1 MSDEAVTR
9 SSVPQAHAE
18 GRPTLDRVGP
28 GSSLGGRYVLRERL
42 EDSALSS
49 SWQAHDDVLDRRVHL
64 RAVSSDHPHAVAVL
78 DAARR
83 AAAVEDSRLVRVLD
97 VGEDDGVTYVVSEW
111 LPAPSLAHRLHGGP
125 LPPSEARTVVGE
137 AALALEAA
145 RHRGLHHLRLTPD
158 RVHVL
163 DDGTVKITELA
174 TAAALDGIEVGDD
187 PASSMDGEE
196 ATALDTRDLIALAY
210 AALTATWP
218 LATPSDLPDAPQVGG
233 HPVPPSQIVAGAPA
247 DLDTLCAQTF
257 AGAGAPDTPGDLAG
271 QIAPWGRERRD
282 ERTGGAFPHAL
293 APTPRSPLPTAPP
306 LAPARPGR
314 EASSPTPAPTPAPT
328 QQLRPASPPPPASA
342 TTPATP
348 ATPTRPT
355 PPPPA
360 EEPRADATSVLPVAP
375 AATGPTPPGAST
387 PLGGIDVLYDDLEH
401 EDEHQTPAEDPQAR
415 SQTRTVL
422 VLVAVFVV
430 LFLSLA
436 YCGLRGLGKNA
447 FVPAPRT
454 STSSSP
460 ATTPSTSASQP
471 PSTTLSPA
479 SGPIRVSSATGF
491 DPQGDGEEKNDLA
504 PKAVDGKA
512 STQWTSDTYKSAA
525 FGGLKKGVG
534 LLLDLS
540 RRQPVTSVTVRVGAG
555 GGTLQLRTA
564 SGDQLDPTVLAEVTD
579 AAGTVTLTPKQPV
592 TTDRLVIW
600 CTQAPQ
606 VSGGFRVEIAEVTVR

>member
-1 MSDEAVTR
+1 
-9 SSVPQAHAE
+9 
-18 GRPTLDRVGP
+18 
-28 GSSLGGRYVLRERL
+28 
-42 EDSALSS
+42 
-49 SWQAHDDVLDRRVHL
+49 VHL
-64 RAVSSDHPHAVAVL
+64 RAVSSDHPHAAAVL

-97 VGEDDGVTYVVSEW
+97 VGDDDDVTFVVSEW

-187 PASSMDGEE
+187 PGSSMDGEA

-210 AALTATWP
+210 ATLTATWP
-218 LATPSDLPDAPQVGG
+218 LPTTSDLPAAPQVGG
-233 HPVPPSQIVAGAPA
+233 HPVPPSQIVTGAPA
-247 DLDTLCAQTF
+247 DLDTLCTQTF

-271 QIAPWGRERRD
+271 QIAPWGRERRE
-282 ERTGGAFPHAL
+282 ERAGGAFPHLL

-306 LAPARPGR
+306 SSPARPTPGAEPTPRPARPGPVHTPP
-314 EASSPTPAPTPAPT
+314 PTPLPTAFPTP
-328 QQLRPASPPPPASA
+328 L
-342 TTPATP
+342 
-348 ATPTRPT
+348 PT

-360 EEPRADATSVLPVAP
+360 EPTPQPTSVLPVQPSAAAP
-375 AATGPTPPGAST
+375 VPTT
-387 PLGGIDVLYDDLEH
+387 PLGGIDVLYDDLDH
-401 EDEHQTPAEDPQAR
+401 DDDVPLDDPQAR

-422 VLVAVFVV
+422 VLVIVFVA
-430 LFLSLA
+430 LFLVLA

-454 STSSSP
+454 STSSAP
-460 ATTPSTSASQP
+460 ADTKSATGSTTTPPASS
-471 PSTTLSPA
+471 PSTA
-479 SGPIRVSSATGF
+479 SGPIQVSSASGF
-491 DPQGDGEEKNDLA
+491 DPEGDGEEKNDQA
-504 PKAVDGKA
+504 AKAVDGKA
-512 STQWTSDTYKSAA
+512 STQWTSDTYKTAQ

-534 LLLDLS
+534 LVLDLG
-540 RRQPVTSVTVRVGAG
+540 RRQVVTSVSVRVGAG
-555 GGTLQLRTA
+555 GSTLQLRTA
-564 SGDQLDPTVLAEVTD
+564 SGDRLDSTVLAEATD
-579 AAGTVTLTPKQPV
+579 ASGTVTLKPKQPV

-600 CTQAPQ
+600 CTQPAA
-606 VSGGFRVEIAEVTVR
+606 VDGGFRVEIAEVTLR

>member
-1 MSDEAVTR
+1 M
-9 SSVPQAHAE
+9 
-18 GRPTLDRVGP
+18 GP

-42 EDSALSS
+42 EDSSLSS

-64 RAVSSDHPHAVAVL
+64 RAVSSDHPHAAAVL

-97 VGEDDGVTYVVSEW
+97 VGEDDGVTFVVSEW
-111 LPAPSLAHRLHGGP
+111 LASPSLAHRLHGGP
-125 LPPSEARTVVGE
+125 LPPSEARAVVGE

-174 TAAALDGIEVGDD
+174 TAAALDGIEIGDD
-187 PASSMDGEE
+187 PGSSMDGDQ

-210 AALTATWP
+210 ATLTATWP
-218 LATPSDLPDAPQVGG
+218 LPTPSDLPDAPQVGG
-233 HPVPPSQIVAGAPA
+233 HPVPPSQIVTGAPA

-271 QIAPWGRERRD
+271 QIAPWGRERRE
-282 ERTGGAFPHAL
+282 ERAGGAFPHLL
-293 APTPRSPLPTAPP
+293 APTPRAPLPTAPP
-306 LAPARPGR
+306 LTPARPDTG
-314 EASSPTPAPTPAPT
+314 ATAPAAPAAPT
-328 QQLRPASPPPPASA
+328 QQVRPVPA
-342 TTPATP
+342 PE
-348 ATPTRPT
+348 PT
-355 PPPPA
+355 PEPEPA
-360 EEPRADATSVLPVAP
+360 VERTSVLPVQPVQPSAPEP
-375 AATGPTPPGAST
+375 AAPTAPST
-387 PLGGIDVLYDDLEH
+387 PLGGLDVLYDDLEH
-401 EDEHQTPAEDPQAR
+401 EEEHQTHVEDPQSR

-422 VLVAVFVV
+422 VLVAFFVA
-430 LFLSLA
+430 LFLVLA
-436 YCGLRGLGKNA
+436 YCGLRGLGENA
-447 FVPAPRT
+447 FVPSPSTRSSSSSATPSAT
-454 STSSSP
+454 TSPPAQSSSTS
-460 ATTPSTSASQP
+460 
-471 PSTTLSPA
+471 SPA
-479 SGPIRVSSATGF
+479 SGPLRVSSASGF

-504 PKAVDGKA
+504 AKAVDGDP
-512 STQWTSDTYKSAA
+512 STQWTSDTYKSAQ

-534 LLLDLS
+534 LVLDLGRS
-540 RRQPVTSVTVRVGAG
+540 QQVSSVTVRVGAG

-564 SGDQLDPTVLAEVTD
+564 SGGTLGSTVLAEAKD